1 MPVFKDGFKFFV
13 SHTTA
18 IIWPQSITF
27 HDENYIIRTLKFR
40 RKCIKYVL
48 IN

>member
-1 MPVFKDGFKFFV
+1 MPVVKNYFKFFV
-13 SHTTA
+13 SYTTV
-18 IIWPQSITF
+18 IILPQSITF